1 MAARYDRGMPPD
13 PAQALESRPRRG
25 LLIVAEGLDGSGKSA
40 TVEGIGRWLERRG
53 RKVRI
58 VAWEPSELV
67 TRAAA
72 DPRSR
77 TALTAR
83 VAALLAAADAQHR
96 IGLPVARR
104 LERDEVVL
112 ADRYGWTAIAREVA
126 RGLELD
132 WAVNLHQSLPVPDL
146 ILYHRGDAGSA
157 IERALATRP
166 PSVRSA
172 AVGAAYGQFV
182 ERLLATFEAL
192 AERSRRGA
200 GTPWSSPVLALDV
213 HADPAANARL
223 ARDAVRA
230 LVEPSGARRPA

>member
-1 MAARYDRGMPPD
+1 MPSD
-13 PAQALESRPRRG
+13 PAHALGSPPRRG

-40 TVEGIGRWLERRG
+40 TIEGIARWFERRG
-53 RKVRI
+53 RKVRV
-58 VAWEPSELV
+58 VAWEPSRLV

-72 DPRSR
+72 VPRSR

-83 VAALLAAADAQHR
+83 VAALLAAADAQRR
-96 IGLPVARR
+96 IGGPIARR
-104 LERDEVVL
+104 LERGDVVL
-112 ADRYGWTAIAREVA
+112 ADRYGWTAIAREAA

-132 WAVNLHQSLPVPDL
+132 WAINLHQPLPAPDL

-172 AVGAAYGQFV
+172 AVGAAYGSFV
-182 ERLLATFEAL
+182 ERLLATFEVL

-200 GTPWSSPVLALDV
+200 GTPWPSPVVDLDV
-213 HADPAANARL
+213 RAETATNARL

-230 LVEPSGARRPA
+230 LVEPAGDRRPA

>member
-1 MAARYDRGMPPD
+1 MPSD
-13 PAQALESRPRRG
+13 PAPALGSPPRRG

-40 TVEGIGRWLERRG
+40 TIEGIARWLERRG

-58 VAWEPSELV
+58 VAWAPSELV
-67 TRAAA
+67 TRAAG

-83 VAALLAAADAQHR
+83 VAALLAAADAQHG
-96 IGLPVARR
+96 IGAPVARR
-104 LERDEVVL
+104 LGRGEVVL
-112 ADRYGWTAIAREVA
+112 ADRYGWTAIAREAA

-132 WAVNLHQSLPVPDL
+132 WAINLHQSLPSPDL

-172 AVGAAYGQFV
+172 AVGAAYGSFV
-182 ERLLATFEAL
+182 ERLLGTFETL
-192 AERSRRGA
+192 AQRTQGGS
-200 GTPWSSPVLALDV
+200 GTPWSSPVVALDV
-213 HADPAANARL
+213 RAEPALNARL

>member
-1 MAARYDRGMPPD
+1 MPPF
-13 PAQALESRPRRG
+13 PAQAQGPAFGRG

-40 TVEGIGRWLERRG
+40 TVEAIARWLERRG

-77 TALTAR
+77 TALTPR

-96 IGLPVARR
+96 IGVPVARR

-132 WAVNLHQSLPVPDL
+132 WAVNLHQPLPAPDL

-172 AVGAAYGQFV
+172 AVGAAYGSFV
-182 ERLLATFEAL
+182 ERVLATFEAL
-192 AERSRRGA
+192 AERSRRGT
-200 GTPWSSPVLALDV
+200 GTPWPSRVVDLDV

-230 LVEPSGARRPA
+230 LVEPAGAERPA

>member
-1 MAARYDRGMPPD
+1 MTARYDRDMPPD
-13 PAQALESRPRRG
+13 PAQAQGSALRRG

-40 TVEGIGRWLERRG
+40 TVEGIARWLERRG

-67 TRAAA
+67 TQAAA

-96 IGLPVARR
+96 IGAPVARR
-104 LERDEVVL
+104 LERGEVVL

-132 WAVNLHQSLPVPDL
+132 WAVNLHQSLPAPDL

-172 AVGAAYGQFV
+172 AVGAAYGSFV
-182 ERLLATFEAL
+182 ERVLATFETL

-200 GTPWSSPVLALDV
+200 GTPWSSPVVDLDV
-213 HADPAANARL
+213 HADPATNARL

-230 LVEPSGARRPA
+230 LVEPAGALRSA